1 MKLVKFL
8 IVFFFVFSCKK
19 QEFEPSESLTFSDSF
34 SLRLSIQSIKKI
46 KNLIPKNIDL
56 DRINSR
62 VPSDICFDFKY
73 PVVFEYNDNSKVV
86 VNSFS
91 QFIELILNESLDLH
105 MTGIGFPFTVVM
117 LNDGSELNISNEN
130 EFETLIVN
138 CGYGSLSFD
147 EIKEFYGSCFDF
159 NYPISV
165 ILNGVTYK
173 FNSENDAILLAA
185 AFDQK
190 IVSFNFVYPFSIKY
204 LLNNQNI
211 TVSDYY
217 TFGSVLSN
225 CD

>member
-8 IVFFFVFSCKK
+8 IVFFIIFSCKN
-19 QEFEPSESLTFSDSF
+19 QEFESSENLSFSDSF

-46 KNLIPKNIDL
+46 KNLIPKNIDSGK
-56 DRINSR
+56 ISSR

-73 PVVFEYNDNSKVV
+73 PVVLEYNDSSTVS

-91 QFIELILNESLDLH
+91 QFIELILTETLELH

-117 LNDGSELNISNEN
+117 LNDGSELIISNEN
-130 EFETLIVN
+130 EFKTLIVN

-173 FNSENDAILLAA
+173 FDSENDAILLAA
-185 AFDQK
+185 AFNQK
-190 IVSFNFVYPFSIKY
+190 IVSFNFVYPFSIKH
-204 LLNNQNI
+204 LINNQNV
-211 TVSDYY
+211 TVSDYF
-217 TFGSVLSN
+217 TFASILAN